1 MLSTDFSRFSA
12 SATGY
17 DFENALI
24 LAEASA
30 LAYQNE
36 GHVREAI
43 AKHWHVTAAED
54 VHYLD
59 KREENRLIFSGRF
72 DTQAFI
78 AKTDQVIVIS
88 FRGTEPNNRN
98 DWKTDLNFRRHIV
111 PLANSS
117 KRVRVHKGFWFALNL
132 VWDEL
137 LGHVKTLRTN
147 NQSIWLTGHSLG
159 GALACLAAFRL
170 SQIPGMDFSGL
181 YTYGQPRAGGWDF
194 ANWFNMS
201 HGDRVFRF
209 VNNNDFVTFV
219 PPFLFRYGHV
229 GTLYYISAKRK
240 LIVNGLPF
248 SRAIFD
254 RISGFRDFG
263 QLDHSLETY
272 IDILR
277 QNKPI

>member
-1 MLSTDFSRFSA
+1 MLRTDFSRFSA
-12 SATGY
+12 TATSY
-17 DFENALI
+17 DFENAVI

-36 GHVREAI
+36 DQIRDAI
-43 AKHWHVTAAED
+43 AQKWRITSEKD
-54 VHYLD
+54 VYYLD

-78 AKTDQVIVIS
+78 VKTAQAIIIS

-111 PLANSS
+111 PIANSP

-132 VWDEL
+132 VWEEL
-137 LGHVKTLRTN
+137 LDHLQTLRTN
-147 NQSIWLTGHSLG
+147 DQRIWLTGHSLG

-170 SQIPGMDFSGL
+170 SQLPGMDFSGL

-194 ANWFNMS
+194 ANRFNMS
-201 HGDRVFRF
+201 HGDRIFRF

-229 GTLYYISAKRK
+229 GTLYYLTAKRR
-240 LIVNGLPF
+240 LVVNGLPF

-272 IDILR
+272 INILSE
-277 QNKPI
+277 NKPT